1 MIFLLDPI
9 VLTIALLLFHEPLLK
24 LYGASGQS
32 LTQTVCYGTFLFLGL
47 FAFMFAN
54 GASGILRGQG
64 DVKRAMYV
72 VIVPVILNA
81 ILNLILWWGV
91 VGAAITTILSSICA
105 AIIILYWILIKK
117 DTSADVNLRKFSF
130 NSKIANDIL
139 KVGRYT
145 IKEIRKTFEIK
156 FT

>member
-1 MIFLLDPI
+1 
-9 VLTIALLLFHEPLLK
+9 
-24 LYGASGQS
+24 
-32 LTQTVCYGTFLFLGL
+32 
-47 FAFMFAN
+47 MFAN

-64 DVKRAMYV
+64 DMKRAMYV

-91 VGAAITTILSSICA
+91 VGAAIAKILSSICA